1 LSTFAGRL
9 RRAYGRRGNPETA
22 MNEDV
27 LNTSVRKFLK
37 QVGVTSQREIEQAV
51 RDAVQGGKLKG
62 NEKLTAKMVLTIDK
76 LDLRHEVSED
86 IDLA

>member
-1 LSTFAGRL
+1 MVAAAT
-9 RRAYGRRGNPETA
+9 PEKA

-51 RDAVQGGKLKG
+51 RDAVQSGKLKG
-62 NEKLTAKMVLTIDK
+62 NEKLPAKMVLTIDK
-76 LDLRHEVSED
+76 LGVRHEVSEE
-86 IDLA
+86 IELE